1 MLEKLFNLRASG
13 TNVKTE
19 IIAGFST
26 FLTMSFIIAVNPG
39 ILSDAGI
46 DFAAGFVATIIA
58 TVIGTLIIGLY
69 AGWPVAVAPGMGLN
83 AFFTYGVVLGY
94 GFTWQQGLTAV
105 FVSSVLFLIFSM
117 TKLRAWLLQSIPNAL
132 QAGITA
138 GIGLFLA
145 VIGLTGAGII
155 VSNPDTIVGLG
166 ALTSPEVLLALIGL
180 LVIAG
185 LEYRGIKGGILL
197 GILAVSAIGWIAG
210 LASFGGIASA
220 PPVASAAFS
229 LDFSAVFSPAF
240 ITIVFIMLFVDFFD
254 TTGTLSAISEI
265 AGKRRED
272 GSIENINKAVV
283 ADTSASIVGALA
295 GTSNMTTYLE
305 SASGIKAGGRTGLTA
320 VVIALLFLSCLFL
333 EPLFASIPAFA
344 TAPAL
349 IFVAANFM
357 TSLRR
362 VEWDDLSQAVS
373 VMVILLVM
381 PLTFSIAAG
390 IAFGFITYIVMKVIA
405 GKTQDVS
412 LGLWTIVAFAIIWMY
427 LSAS

>member
-1 MLEKLFNLRASG
+1 
-13 TNVKTE
+13 
-19 IIAGFST
+19 
-26 FLTMSFIIAVNPG
+26 
-39 ILSDAGI
+39 
-46 DFAAGFVATIIA
+46 
-58 TVIGTLIIGLY
+58 
-69 AGWPVAVAPGMGLN
+69 
-83 AFFTYGVVLGY
+83 
-94 GFTWQQGLTAV
+94 
-105 FVSSVLFLIFSM
+105 
-117 TKLRAWLLQSIPNAL
+117 
-132 QAGITA
+132 
-138 GIGLFLA
+138 
-145 VIGLTGAGII
+145 
-155 VSNPDTIVGLG
+155 
-166 ALTSPEVLLALIGL
+166 
-180 LVIAG
+180 
-185 LEYRGIKGGILL
+185 
-197 GILAVSAIGWIAG
+197 
-210 LASFGGIASA
+210 
-220 PPVASAAFS
+220 
-229 LDFSAVFSPAF
+229 
-240 ITIVFIMLFVDFFD
+240 MLFVDFFD

-390 IAFGFITYIVMKVIA
+390 IAFGFITYVVMKVIA

-412 LGLWTIVAFAIIWMY
+412 LGLWTILAFAIIWMY

>member
-1 MLEKLFNLRASG
+1 MLQKLFNLRASG
-13 TNVKTE
+13 TNVKIE
-19 IIAGFST
+19 IIAGFSR

-117 TKLRAWLLQSIPNAL
+117 TRLRAWLLQSIPNAL

-166 ALTSPEVLLALIGL
+166 ALTSPEILLALIGL

-197 GILAVSAIGWIAG
+197 GILTVSAIGWIAG

-229 LDFSAVFSPAF
+229 LDFGAVFSPAF

-390 IAFGFITYIVMKVIA
+390 IAFGFITYVVMKVIA

>member
-117 TKLRAWLLQSIPNAL
+117 TRLRAWLLQSIPNAL

-229 LDFSAVFSPAF
+229 LDFGAVFSPAF

-390 IAFGFITYIVMKVIA
+390 IAFGFITYVVMKVIA

>member
-58 TVIGTLIIGLY
+58 TVVGTLIIGLY

-117 TKLRAWLLQSIPNAL
+117 TRLRAWLLQSIPNAL

-229 LDFSAVFSPAF
+229 LDFGAVFSPAF

-362 VEWDDLSQAVS
+362 VEWNDLSQAVS

-390 IAFGFITYIVMKVIA
+390 IAFGFITYVVMKVIA

>member
-13 TNVKTE
+13 TSAKTE

-390 IAFGFITYIVMKVIA
+390 IAFGFITYVVMKVIA

>member
-58 TVIGTLIIGLY
+58 TVIGTLTIGLY

-117 TKLRAWLLQSIPNAL
+117 TRLRAWLLQSIPNAL

-197 GILAVSAIGWIAG
+197 GILTVSAIGWIAG

-229 LDFSAVFSPAF
+229 LDFGAVFSPAF

-390 IAFGFITYIVMKVIA
+390 IAFGFITYVVMKVIA

>member
-117 TKLRAWLLQSIPNAL
+117 TRLRAWLLQAIPHAL

-166 ALTSPEVLLALIGL
+166 PLTSPEVLLALIGL

-229 LDFSAVFSPAF
+229 LDFGAVFSPAF

-390 IAFGFITYIVMKVIA
+390 IAFGFITYVVMKVIA

-412 LGLWTIVAFAIIWMY
+412 PGLWTIVAFAIIWIY

>member
-1 MLEKLFNLRASG
+1 
-13 TNVKTE
+13 
-19 IIAGFST
+19 
-26 FLTMSFIIAVNPG
+26 
-39 ILSDAGI
+39 
-46 DFAAGFVATIIA
+46 
-58 TVIGTLIIGLY
+58 
-69 AGWPVAVAPGMGLN
+69 MGLN

-117 TKLRAWLLQSIPNAL
+117 TRLRAWLLQSIPNAL

-197 GILAVSAIGWIAG
+197 GILTVSAIGWIGG

-229 LDFSAVFSPAF
+229 LDFGAVFSPAF

-390 IAFGFITYIVMKVIA
+390 IAFGFITYVVMKVIA

>member
-46 DFAAGFVATIIA
+46 NFAAGFVATIIA

-69 AGWPVAVAPGMGLN
+69 AGWPVAIAPGMGLN

-117 TKLRAWLLQSIPNAL
+117 TRLRAWLLQSIPNAL

-229 LDFSAVFSPAF
+229 LDFGAVFSPAF

-362 VEWDDLSQAVS
+362 VEWEDLSQAVS

-390 IAFGFITYIVMKVIA
+390 IAFGFITYVVMKVIA

>member
-1 MLEKLFNLRASG
+1 MLEKLFGLKAAG
-13 TNVKTE
+13 TTARTE
-19 IIAGFST
+19 VIAGIST

-46 DFAAGFVATIIA
+46 DFAAAFVATIIA
-58 TVIGTLIIGLY
+58 TVVGTLIMGLY

-105 FVSSVLFLIFSM
+105 FVSSILFFIFSIS
-117 TKLRAWLLQSIPNAL
+117 KLRAYLLASIPSHL

-138 GIGLFLA
+138 GIGMFLA
-145 VIGLTGAGII
+145 IIGLTGAGI
-155 VSNPDTIVGLG
+155 VVANPDTIVALG
-166 ALTSPEVLLALIGL
+166 AVSSIEVMLALLGVVL
-180 LVIAG
+180 IAG
-185 LEYRGIKGGILL
+185 LEYRGIKGGILI
-197 GILAVSAIGWIAG
+197 GILIVSVIGWASG
-210 LASFGGIASA
+210 LASLSGVVSA
-220 PPVASAAFS
+220 PPVASAAFA
-229 LDFSAVFSPAF
+229 LDFSAVTSPAF
-240 ITIVFIMLFVDFFD
+240 LSIVFIMLFVDFFD

-265 AGKRRED
+265 AGKRRKD
-272 GSIENINKAVV
+272 GSIDNIDKAVV

-320 VVIALLFLSCLFL
+320 VVIALLFISCLFL
-333 EPLFASIPAFA
+333 EPLFASIPIFA

-349 IFVAANFM
+349 IYVAANFM

-362 VEWDDLSQAVS
+362 VDWDDLSQSVS
-373 VMVILLVM
+373 VMVIVLVM

-390 IAFGFITYIVMKVIA
+390 IAFGFMAYAAMKVIA
-405 GKTQDVS
+405 GKASEVS
-412 LGLWTIVAFAIIWMY
+412 LGMWIIIAFAVTWLL
-427 LSAS
+427 LSA